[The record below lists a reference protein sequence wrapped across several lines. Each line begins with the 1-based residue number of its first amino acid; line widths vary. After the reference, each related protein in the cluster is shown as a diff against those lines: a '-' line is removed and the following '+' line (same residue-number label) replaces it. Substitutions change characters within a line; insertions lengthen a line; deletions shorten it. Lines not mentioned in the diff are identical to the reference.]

1 MNPGMSQEA
10 GQTARGFIDA
20 MKGQP
25 ALLAMIFVNA
35 MMLVFVYFTTKSNF
49 KAWDEVNA
57 YRVEVG
63 KEILDYVKETS
74 RLLAQ
79 CSVIPPEN
87 VPKQ

>member
-1 MNPGMSQEA
+1 MNAGISEEV
-10 GQTARGFIDA
+10 GQTTRGFIDA

-25 ALLAMIFVNA
+25 ALLAMIAMNA
-35 MMLVFVYFTTKSNF
+35 LMLALLFYLQH
-49 KAWDEVNA
+49 
-57 YRVEVG
+57 G
-63 KEILDYVKETS
+63 KDQARRELIDYVKDTS